1 MIASILYCDC
11 KYIDESIFAYYI
23 NGSVYNVS
31 LKKYFL

>member
-1 MIASILYCDC
+1 MIASVSLY
-11 KYIDESIFAYYI
+11 YIDESIFAYYI